1 MASTPSNPAYFSV
14 LLERRWAKG
23 ITKVRH
29 LLDEIRRRGYTG
41 FFTHLARFL
50 SPWRSGQSSLEGVE
64 QEEPAPI
71 RVGQGILSSP
81 RLRSLGG
88 RPMLT
93 QAISAIA
100 RVAMFLSFCEDT
112 RYYLGTPVSSADGEQ
127 GFHIAEKKP
136 ICEILVG
143 HVSEFVL
150 DL

>member
-1 MASTPSNPAYFSV
+1 VLPDTWTSGAIAAADSVPRYRPDMLDPIPIAVLGRFAVSPA
-14 LLERRWAKG
+14 A
-23 ITKVRH
+23 
-29 LLDEIRRRGYTG
+29 
-41 FFTHLARFL
+41 
-50 SPWRSGQSSLEGVE
+50 
-64 QEEPAPI
+64 
-71 RVGQGILSSP
+71 GQGPLATRLLIQSAFAGSFCKLFRIRP
-81 RLRSLGG
+81 RHSIKPSASLGG